1 MARIRAYPFIH
12 HFLGTPTDFV
22 VHLDGGAVRHR
33 GVGQAFWFS
42 PRSSVLSEVPA
53 GDQELP
59 ILLHAVTRDHQDV
72 TVQLAVTYR
81 FEDPSLAA
89 ARLDFALDAQGSAS
103 AAGREQVSAILTQL
117 AQAGTGDLVA
127 GGDLA
132 EVLAAGTA
140 PVRAALAP
148 LLQDD
153 ARLHEMGI
161 AVVGVQAL
169 RVRPD
174 ADMEKALQ
182 TPVRERAQTEADR
195 AAYERRALAVERER
209 TISEN
214 ELESRIELARR
225 REQLVAQEGS
235 NARKEAEE
243 AAAARLIEARA
254 AAERAAI
261 EAAAEAERVR
271 ELGQARAAR
280 DAAAMDVVRDV
291 DPRLLHALA
300 LRDAAQNIPDL
311 DALTITPDLLGGALA
326 HLAGSSGPGAP
337 RR

>member
-1 MARIRAYPFIH
+1 MAHIRAYPFIH

-22 VHLDGGAVRHR
+22 VHLDGGTVRHQ
-33 GVGQAFWFS
+33 GVGQSFWYS

-72 TVQLAVTYR
+72 TVQLAITYR
-81 FEDPSLAA
+81 FGDPALAA
-89 ARLDFALDAQGSAS
+89 ARLDFALDARGAAS
-103 AAGREQVSAILTQL
+103 AGGREQVATILTQL

-127 GGDLA
+127 GGELA
-132 EVLAAGTA
+132 AVLSAGTA

-148 LLQDD
+148 LLTEDP
-153 ARLHEMGI
+153 RLHEMGI

-235 NARKEAEE
+235 NARREAEE
-243 AAAARLIEARA
+243 SAAARLIEARA

-261 EAAAEAERVR
+261 EASAEAERVR
-271 ELGQARAAR
+271 GLGEAQAAR
-280 DAAAMDVVRDV
+280 DAAAMEVVRDV
-291 DPRLLHALA
+291 DPSLLHALA
-300 LRDAAQNIPDL
+300 LRDAAQNLPDL
-311 DALTITPDLLGGALA
+311 DALTITPDLIGGALA
-326 HLAGSSGPGAP
+326 HLGSARASGAA
-337 RR
+337 RS